1 MLILV
6 GASASGKTEIAKRL
20 INTYGFKKFVTHTT
34 RAPRVGETNH
44 IDYHFVS
51 LEEFNTLETTDYFI
65 ETTHYNGYKYGTSY
79 KEIGPKKV
87 LIVDPNG
94 ANILVE
100 KNPDDVI
107 ICLIQTPKEIRKER
121 MLKRK
126 DHIKDIEKRLE
137 NDDTLFSIT
146 QLHRVDYVIENDRVH
161 LSTLTK
167 EIYEYYNQNKGASY

>member
-20 INTYGFKKFVTHTT
+20 IKTYGFEKFITHTT
-34 RAPRVGETNH
+34 RPPRVGEINH

-51 LEEFNTLETTDYFI
+51 LEEFNMLEASSFFI
-65 ETTHYNGYKYGTSY
+65 ETTNYNGYKYGTSY

-94 ANILVE
+94 ANEFIKKSPENV
-100 KNPDDVI
+100 KI
-107 ICLIQTPKEIRKER
+107 FFIQTPKVIRKER
-121 MLKRK
+121 MLKRNDTLK
-126 DHIKDIEKRLE
+126 EIETRLE
-137 NDDTLFSIT
+137 SDDPLFAIQ
-146 QLHRVDYVIENDRVH
+146 QLDRVDYIIENNHIH

-167 EIYEYYNQNKGASY
+167 IVNDYYFQKQR